1 MTVYY
6 YSSSNKEYFFRIVFV
21 FSSNMKSLVTLCV
34 EKFFDCTKGKLHSS
48 IYCLF
53 RYIYILMNKREIY
66 FLCDS
71 KSNEICLEKI
81 EIRKKLAGMCKHCIR
96 LEKFNLLIESLE
108 EERTFKI
115 VYLIDQI
122 IDFVLKYK
130 KYYILSEFTDANCEI
145 THFSG

>member
-1 MTVYY
+1 
-6 YSSSNKEYFFRIVFV
+6 
-21 FSSNMKSLVTLCV
+21 
-34 EKFFDCTKGKLHSS
+34 
-48 IYCLF
+48 
-53 RYIYILMNKREIY
+53 MNKREIY

-130 KYYILSEFTDANCEI
+130 KYYILSELSDANCEL
-145 THFSG
+145 THFSS

>member
-1 MTVYY
+1 
-6 YSSSNKEYFFRIVFV
+6 
-21 FSSNMKSLVTLCV
+21 MKSLVSLCV
-34 EKFFDCTKGKLHSS
+34 EKFFECTKGKLHSS

-53 RYIYILMNKREIY
+53 RYIYIVMNKREIY

-71 KSNEICLEKI
+71 KSNEICLQKI
-81 EIRKKLAGMCKHCIR
+81 EIRKKIAEMCKHCIG

-115 VYLIDQI
+115 LYLIDQI

-130 KYYILSEFTDANCEI
+130 KYYILSEFSDTNCQL
-145 THFSG
+145 THF